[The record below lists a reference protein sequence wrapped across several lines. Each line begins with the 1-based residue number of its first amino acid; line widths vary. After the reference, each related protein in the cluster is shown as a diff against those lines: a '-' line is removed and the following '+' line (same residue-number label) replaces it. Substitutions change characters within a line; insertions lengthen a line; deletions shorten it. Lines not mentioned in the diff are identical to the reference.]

1 VAHQSRRVVRRSR
14 ALGLPLTPK
23 AVRFWE
29 RRPYPPGEHGRT
41 RRPSRTDYS
50 GQLLEKQRLRA
61 QYGVRE
67 KQLRR
72 AVAEAKRRDGRTGD
86 VLVQLLEMRLDAVV
100 LRSGFAR
107 TIAQARQ
114 VVVHRHVTVEGL
126 VVDKP
131 SYRVRPGQVVSVRE
145 RSRAMTPFVIAGA
158 GGHREVLPAVPEYL
172 TLGSDGL
179 SVQVAREPRRPE
191 VPVTCDVAL
200 VVEFYAR

>member
-114 VVVHRHVTVEGL
+114 VVVHRHVTVDGQ

-131 SYRVRPGQVVSVRE
+131 SYRVRPGQVVSVRA
-145 RSRAMTPFVIAGA
+145 RSRAMTPFVIAAA

>member
-100 LRSGFAR
+100 LRSGLAR
-107 TIAQARQ
+107 TVAQARQ
-114 VVVHRHVTVEGL
+114 IVVHRHVTVDGL

-145 RSRAMTPFVIAGA
+145 RSRTMAPFVIAAA
-158 GGHREVLPAVPEYL
+158 GGHREVLPTVPEYL

>member
-86 VLVQLLEMRLDAVV
+86 VLVQLLELRLDAVV
-100 LRSGFAR
+100 LRSGMAR

-114 VVVHRHVTVEGL
+114 IVVHRHVTVDGL

-131 SYRVRPGQVVSVRE
+131 SYQVHPGQVVSVRE
-145 RSRAMTPFVIAGA
+145 RSRAMTPFVIAAA
-158 GGHREVLPAVPEYL
+158 GGHREVLPMVPEYL

>member
-1 VAHQSRRVVRRSR
+1 MAHQSRRVVRRSR

-100 LRSGFAR
+100 LRSGLAR
-107 TIAQARQ
+107 TVAQARQ
-114 VVVHRHVTVEGL
+114 IVVHRHVTVDGL

-145 RSRAMTPFVIAGA
+145 RSRAMAPFVIAAA
-158 GGHREVLPAVPEYL
+158 GGHREVLPTVPEYL

>member
-1 VAHQSRRVVRRSR
+1 VAHQSRRIVRRSR
-14 ALGLPLTPK
+14 ALGLALTPK

-67 KQLRR
+67 RQLRR

-100 LRSGFAR
+100 LRSGLAR

-114 VVVHRHVTVEGL
+114 IVGHRHVTVDGL

-145 RSRAMTPFVIAGA
+145 RSRAMAPFVIAAA
-158 GGHREVLPAVPEYL
+158 GGHREVLPTVPEYL
-172 TLGSDGL
+172 ALGSDGL